1 MAKIGGSSRGDS
13 PFGGDA
19 GDDKSTN
26 HEPEDQ
32 TAEGYAALAQLF
44 ADLDDPEFY
53 TLPPG
58 EWEAKNGRDK
68 DGFPL
73 K

>member
-1 MAKIGGSSRGDS
+1 MLSFTLDEENTMAKIGGSSRGDS

-32 TAEGYAALAQLF
+32 TAEGYGALAQR
-44 ADLDDPEFY
+44 
-53 TLPPG
+53 LPI
-58 EWEAKNGRDK
+58 
-68 DGFPL
+68 
-73 K
+73 